1 MSPSKT
7 LLKTSSK
14 TALLL
19 AAAALWCAAC
29 SSPPPPRA
37 PSALPNVQVLS
48 PPLTIP
54 VLERPRTLRVYLPPS
69 YDQGTRRYP
78 VIYMHDGQNLF
89 DDATSYVGEWGVDEA
104 MNELARSSGFEA
116 IVVGIDHG
124 GDKRM
129 TELNP
134 WPHPQLGPGEGEP
147 YLRFVVEVVKP
158 FVDGRFRTLPE
169 ATHTAVIGSSM
180 GGLIS
185 QAAIQRYPQVF
196 GKAGVFSPAYWTAP
210 AIFDEAAQKPL
221 PADSRLYLYMGG
233 REGGDMVP
241 DVQRMEA
248 LLRRQPAALAYRL
261 VPEADHN
268 EAAWRAEFARAVRWL
283 YDVK

>member
-1 MSPSKT
+1 MSSMQS
-7 LLKTSSK
+7 LFLAAA
-14 TALLL
+14 ALLL
-19 AAAALWCAAC
+19 AAC
-29 SSPPPPRA
+29 SSNPPPPRA

-48 PPLTIP
+48 PPLAMP
-54 VLERPRTLRVYLPPS
+54 VLERQRTLRIYLPSS
-69 YDQGTRRYP
+69 YAQSTRRYP

-104 MNELARSSGFEA
+104 MNELARTTAFEA

-124 GDKRM
+124 GEKRFN
-129 TELNP
+129 ELNP
-134 WPHPQLGPGEGEP
+134 WPHPRLGPGEGEQ

-158 FVDGRFRTLPE
+158 FIDAQYRTQPE
-169 ATHTAVIGSSM
+169 AKATAVIGSSM

-185 QAAIQRYPQVF
+185 HAAMQRYPQVF
-196 GKAGVFSPAYWTAP
+196 GKAGIFSPAYWTAP
-210 AIFDEAAQKPL
+210 AIFEEAAQKPL
-221 PADSRLYLYMGG
+221 PAEARVYLYMGG

-241 DVQRMEA
+241 DVQRMHA
-248 LLRRQPAALAYRL
+248 LLRQQPVALEYRL